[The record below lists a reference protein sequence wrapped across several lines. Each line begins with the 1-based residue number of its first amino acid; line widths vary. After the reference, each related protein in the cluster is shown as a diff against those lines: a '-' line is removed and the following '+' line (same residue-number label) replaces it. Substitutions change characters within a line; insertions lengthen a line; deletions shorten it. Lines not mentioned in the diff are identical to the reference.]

1 MSTLPAVI
9 DFFFVLTV
17 LLTVALFLR
26 AVPRPGLALPLL
38 SSWLLVQSA
47 LAISGFYTIVSTLP
61 PRLALLAGPPLLLL
75 MVPLLLT
82 ARGRNWLDGLS
93 LPRLT
98 LLHAVR
104 IPVELLLFGL
114 YVCGTVPRLMTF
126 EGRNWDIIAGL
137 SAPVVCYLVFRRQ
150 SLGRTGLLLWN
161 LAGLGLLLNI
171 VALAALSLPS
181 PLQQMGFEQP
191 NVAILHFP
199 FALLPG
205 LVVPLV
211 LLAHVAAIRRLLGQA
226 KPQVAAL
233 TV

>member
-9 DFFFVLTV
+9 GFFFVLTV

-26 AVPRPGLALPLL
+26 AVPRPWPVLALLAV
-38 SSWLLVQSA
+38 WMLVQSA

-61 PRLALLAGPPLLLL
+61 PRLALLVGPPLLL

-104 IPVELLLFGL
+104 VPVELLLLGC
-114 YVCGTVPRLMTF
+114 YVAGTVPQLMTF
-126 EGRNWDIIAGL
+126 EGRNWDILAGL
-137 SAPVVCYLVFRRQ
+137 SAPVIYSLVFRRR
-150 SLGRTGLLLWN
+150 SLGRSGLLLWN
-161 LAGLGLLLNI
+161 LVGLGLLLNI
-171 VALAALSLPS
+171 VALAALSVPS
-181 PLQQMGFEQP
+181 PVQQLGFEQS

-211 LLAHVAAIRRLLGQA
+211 LLAHVAAIRQA
-226 KPQVAAL
+226 AKN
-233 TV
+233 

>member
-9 DFFFVLTV
+9 GFFFVLTV

-26 AVPRPGLALPLL
+26 AVPRPWPVLALLAV
-38 SSWLLVQSA
+38 WMLVQSA

-61 PRLALLAGPPLLLL
+61 PRLALLVGPPLLL

-82 ARGRNWLDGLS
+82 ARGRDWLDGLS

-104 IPVELLLFGL
+104 VPVELLLLGC
-114 YVCGTVPRLMTF
+114 YVAGTVPQLMTF
-126 EGRNWDIIAGL
+126 EGRNWDILAGL
-137 SAPVVCYLVFRRQ
+137 SAPVIYSLVFRRR
-150 SLGRTGLLLWN
+150 SLGRSGLLLWN
-161 LAGLGLLLNI
+161 LVGLGLLLNI
-171 VALAALSLPS
+171 VALAALSVPS
-181 PLQQMGFEQP
+181 PVQQLGFEQS

-211 LLAHVAAIRRLLGQA
+211 LLAHVAAIRQA
-226 KPQVAAL
+226 AKN
-233 TV
+233 